1 MFVSF
6 SDQKLFSDPISP
18 ISLTSKILYFFL
30 VIATFQ
36 SWSVHA
42 DDRQELK
49 LKHLKKVIEELQ
61 DSILSRTEKQLDLE
75 IDFKTG
81 QTEIRNL
88 EHNIRSIISKIDA
101 TEKEIVIKQ
110 KKKDS
115 IQNTIEDQS
124 DAIIEH
130 LRTAHQ
136 LGSQETTKLLLNQE
150 DPQKLARILKYYDY
164 FLRARND
171 KVLKYTANIADLSKI
186 LEDIIE
192 DKVNL
197 IASRNT
203 LYRERKK
210 VSLYLAN
217 RASILDSLL
226 KKISGDKKRLSDLTD
241 QRANLEDLLDDVGMA
256 EINLSLYDE
265 FTSFRSLKGNLNW
278 PTNGKVINRFGS
290 KRSGPIRWD
299 GWLIAVKKGSSVKTV
314 HPGRVVFSNYLRG
327 FGLMLILD
335 HGDGFVTLYGH
346 NEELL
351 KEAGD
356 WVQSNEEI
364 AKAGNTGGLVKPG
377 LYFEIRN
384 QGQPTN
390 PNLWLNAK

>member
-1 MFVSF
+1 MFRG
-6 SDQKLFSDPISP
+6 
-18 ISLTSKILYFFL
+18 
-30 VIATFQ
+30 IATGQ
-36 SWSVHA
+36 SWRVHA

-49 LKHLKKVIEELQ
+49 QKHLKKVIEELQ

-150 DPQKLARILKYYDY
+150 DPQKLARILKYYYY

-203 LYRERKK
+203 LYGERKK

-226 KKISGDKKRLSDLTD
+226 KKISSDKKRLSDLTD

-278 PTNGKVINRFGS
+278 PTNGKVINS
-290 KRSGPIRWD
+290 C
-299 GWLIAVKKGSSVKTV
+299 GSSEVD
-314 HPGRVVFSNYLRG
+314 L
-327 FGLMLILD
+327 
-335 HGDGFVTLYGH
+335 FVGMV
-346 NEELL
+346 
-351 KEAGD
+351 G
-356 WVQSNEEI
+356 
-364 AKAGNTGGLVKPG
+364 
-377 LYFEIRN
+377 
-384 QGQPTN
+384 
-390 PNLWLNAK
+390 